1 MAIKHAALKQQRKD
15 RKRQSRNQAVRS
27 ELKTL
32 AKRFAT
38 LVTTQKMDEAR
49 ALLHALTS
57 KFDRAVTKKIIHR
70 NTAARYK
77 SRLTH
82 RLNRR

>member
-15 RKRQSRNQAVRS
+15 RKRRSRNQAIRS

-49 ALLHALTS
+49 VLLRALAS
-57 KFDRAVTKKIIHR
+57 KFDRAASKKIIHR

-77 SRLTH
+77 SRLAL
-82 RLNRR
+82 RLNRK

>member
-1 MAIKHAALKQQRKD
+1 MAIKHAALKQLRKD

-32 AKRFAT
+32 TKRFVT

-49 ALLHALTS
+49 VLIRTLAS
-57 KFDRAVTKKIIHR
+57 KFDRAASKRIIHR

-77 SRLTH
+77 SRLAL
-82 RLNRR
+82 RLNQK